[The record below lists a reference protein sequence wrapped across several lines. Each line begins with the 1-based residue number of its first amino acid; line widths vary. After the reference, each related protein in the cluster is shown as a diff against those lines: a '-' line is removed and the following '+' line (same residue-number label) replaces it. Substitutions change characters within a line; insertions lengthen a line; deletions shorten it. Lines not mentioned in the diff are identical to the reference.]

1 MSESIAKKRSSISVR
16 EMTAAAMM
24 TAVTAVCA
32 WISVPANVP
41 FTLQTFAVFAAVL
54 ILGARGSLLSITAYL
69 LLGAVGVPVF
79 AGFKGGTGILLGN
92 TGGYLIGFIF
102 IPLICLGVE
111 KLFGRKLIFTIPAL
125 IIGLFVC
132 YTFGTAWFIHVST
145 KAVTVRQALK
155 WCVIPFIIPD
165 LAKLALAAV
174 LSVRV
179 RKRINL

>member
-1 MSESIAKKRSSISVR
+1 MSNTITKNHSYFTVR

-32 WISVPANVP
+32 WISIPANVP

-54 ILGARGSLLSITAYL
+54 MLGSKGALLSITAYL

-92 TGGYLIGFIF
+92 TGGYLLGFIF

-111 KLFGRKLIFTIPAL
+111 KLFGRKMIFTVPTL
-125 IIGLFVC
+125 VVGLFIC

-155 WCVIPFIIPD
+155 WCVTPFIIPD
-165 LAKLALAAV
+165 LAKLAAAAV
-174 LSVRV
+174 ISVRV
-179 RKRINL
+179 RKHIDL

>member
-1 MSESIAKKRSSISVR
+1 MSETIAKKRSSISVR

-54 ILGARGSLLSITAYL
+54 ILARGSLLSITAYL

>member
-1 MSESIAKKRSSISVR
+1 MSETIAKKRSSISVR

-54 ILGARGSLLSITAYL
+54 ILGARGSLFSITAYL

>member
-1 MSESIAKKRSSISVR
+1 MSETIIRKRSRISIR

-24 TAVTAVCA
+24 TAITAVCA

-54 ILGARGSLLSITAYL
+54 LLGARGALLSIMSYL

-102 IPLICLGVE
+102 IPLICFGVE
-111 KLFGRKLIFTIPAL
+111 KIFGRNLIFTVPAL
-125 IIGLFVC
+125 IIGLLVC

-145 KAVTVRQALK
+145 NAVTVRQALK

-165 LAKLALAAV
+165 LAKLALAMV

-179 RKRINL
+179 RKRINF